1 MIKSL
6 INIFSQDFCRWSQ
19 RFHYRTTSDLVST
32 KNNCHPHLLH
42 VDGVP
47 RRCFHVAHP
56 EGAGQLL
63 GLLLGHL
70 ALGLQV
76 TLVSH
81 QQEDDAVRLDVAL
94 SLLQPVVDVLEGAAV
109 CDVEEQKPA
118 HRVTVVSPRDR
129 PGQKDTTDCDELC
142 EEITSIKTLLI
153 IVTCW

>member
-1 MIKSL
+1 MRL
-6 INIFSQDFCRWSQ
+6 
-19 RFHYRTTSDLVST
+19 HYRTTSDLVST
-32 KNNCHPHLLH
+32 QNNYHPHLLH

-47 RRCFHVAHP
+47 CRCLHVAHP

-76 TLVSH
+76 TLVPH

-109 CDVEEQKPA
+109 CDVEEQEPA
-118 HRVTVVSPRDR
+118 HRVTVVSPSDR
-129 PGQKDTTDCDELC
+129 PGQRDTADCDELR
-142 EEITSIKTLLI
+142 EEIT
-153 IVTCW
+153 